1 MNAVDIAII
10 SIIAISS
17 LFGLWR
23 GFIKEVLSLVSW
35 VAALVLARLYSD
47 PLSEML
53 ARFIENSGARYVTA
67 FVIIFVAVMM
77 FGTLIN
83 VLVSKLVSITGLNVV
98 NRIFGG
104 VFGIVRGG
112 VIVMVILFITNVFVS
127 ETLLWQ
133 ESKLVPYGMSAIEW
147 SRVYIEDLGGV
158 STQTPVESI

>member
-10 SIIAISS
+10 SVIAVSS

-23 GFIKEVLSLVSW
+23 GFVKEILSLVSW

-47 PLSEML
+47 QLSEML
-53 ARFIENSGARYVTA
+53 VPLIDSSGARYVTA

-77 FGTLIN
+77 IGTLIN
-83 VLVSKLVSITGLNVV
+83 VLVSKLLSVSGLNVV

-104 VFGIVRGG
+104 GFGIVRGA

-158 STQTPVESI
+158 STQAPVESI

>member
-1 MNAVDIAII
+1 MNAIDIAII
-10 SIIAISS
+10 SVIAISS

-23 GFIKEVLSLVSW
+23 GFVKEILSLVSW

-53 ARFIENSGARYVTA
+53 VPLIDSSGARYVTA

-77 FGTLIN
+77 IGTLIN
-83 VLVSKLVSITGLNVV
+83 VLVSKLLSVSGLNVV

-104 VFGIVRGG
+104 GFGIVRGA

-158 STQTPVESI
+158 STQAPVESI